1 MANDVAAGQAESFY
15 YGDKQMMAT
24 VHPSAKIATPAQ
36 ANNLQAEFFQM
47 SRSDRARFGN
57 DANTYIASTG
67 YDGAKWHRDSDPT
80 AYTTI
85 FNPSAMIYY
94 GGVANRT

>member
-1 MANDVAAGQAESFY
+1 MGSNIADGQEESFA

-24 VHPSAKIATPAQ
+24 VHPNAKIATPAQ
-36 ANNLQAEFFQM
+36 ANNLQAEYFQM
-47 SRSDRARFGN
+47 SRSEKARFGY
-57 DANTYIASTG
+57 DANTYIASKG
-67 YDGAKWHRDSDPT
+67 FDGAKWHADSDPS

-94 GGVANRT
+94 GGVADRY